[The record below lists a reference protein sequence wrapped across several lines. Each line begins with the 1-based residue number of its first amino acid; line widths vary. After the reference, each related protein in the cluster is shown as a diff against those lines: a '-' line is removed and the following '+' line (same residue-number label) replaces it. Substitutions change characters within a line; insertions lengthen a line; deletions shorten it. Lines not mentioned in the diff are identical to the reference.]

1 MEMSKSSLK
10 PVIGVVIR
18 DPEDVY
24 NLFKPMGYFEIEHLF
39 VIYLNADSQIIQF
52 AVPAVGTEYSV
63 PVPIQE
69 ILTQAVEYSAKAL
82 IIIHNHPSYPEVG
95 LDPSDSDLRVTQ
107 KLITTAETSGIEVL
121 DHIIIGKNRYLSMRA
136 EGKIAF
142 NSVYPPRLKHAVFC

>member
-1 MEMSKSSLK
+1 MDMEMSKSSLK

-107 KLITTAETSGIEVL
+107 
-121 DHIIIGKNRYLSMRA
+121 N
-136 EGKIAF
+136 
-142 NSVYPPRLKHAVFC
+142 